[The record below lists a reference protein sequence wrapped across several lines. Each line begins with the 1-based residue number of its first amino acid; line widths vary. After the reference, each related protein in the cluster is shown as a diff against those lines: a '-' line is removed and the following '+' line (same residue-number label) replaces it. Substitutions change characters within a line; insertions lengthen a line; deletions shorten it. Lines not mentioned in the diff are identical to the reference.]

1 MNRHH
6 LAALPAALACALL
19 LGACASD
26 EDAPA
31 AAASDSSSEV
41 SDDLDAAYAG
51 AELGADIRSQFSSCD
66 DVEPAVAPYID
77 GLVAN
82 ASNGVD
88 EYSVHC
94 LWETADTVTSL
105 SEIRSVQVMIEPNS
119 GEVLDAATIE
129 AVGLEV
135 VPDSTIEAAGGS
147 AHTMSQEIAVAAA
160 TVTSV
165 ELPEVKVTISGGR
178 WDNYPSLDAD
188 ASVAVAKQLLGL

>member
-1 MNRHH
+1 MKRHR

-26 EDAPA
+26 EDATAEAGSGSPDHYGEPDH
-31 AAASDSSSEV
+31 ASADTVLSS
-41 SDDLDAAYAG
+41 
-51 AELGADIRSQFSSCD
+51 DIRAQFSSCD
-66 DVEPAVAPYID
+66 DVEPAVASYID

-82 ASNGVD
+82 PANGVD

-94 LWETADTVTSL
+94 LWETPDTVTSL
-105 SEIRSVQVMIEPNS
+105 SDIRSVQVMIEPNS
-119 GEVLDAATIE
+119 DEVLDAATLE

-135 VPDSTIEAAGGS
+135 VSDSAIEAAGGRV
-147 AHTMSQEIAVAAA
+147 HTMSQEIAVAAA

-178 WDNYPSLDAD
+178 WENHPSLDAA
-188 ASVAVAKQLLGL
+188 ASITAAKQLLGL